1 MVVLKRIISPL
12 DRWYVSVYY
21 TKREILNSGSY
32 IVKQCYFIRV
42 QGNTQLDVKVIY
54 YLLPKYRDD
63 EWFLMGNA

>member
-1 MVVLKRIISPL
+1 MF
-12 DRWYVSVYY
+12 SVYH

-32 IVKQCYFIRV
+32 IVKHCYFVRV

-54 YLLPKYRDD
+54 YLLPKYRDN